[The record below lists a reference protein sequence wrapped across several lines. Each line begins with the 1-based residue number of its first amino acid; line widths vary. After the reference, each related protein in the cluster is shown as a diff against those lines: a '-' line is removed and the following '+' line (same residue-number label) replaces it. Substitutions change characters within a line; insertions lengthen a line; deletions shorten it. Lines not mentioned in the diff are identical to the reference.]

1 VTTGRRAAIVLA
13 AAALPLAGAWFARR
27 PVAMQGEVPAAFVPA
42 HWPDLDLRDL
52 ADQPLRL
59 PAASPRVR
67 IVNVWARWCAPCRR
81 ELPSLQRMAAL
92 LDATRFEVLA
102 LALDDDAFALREF
115 VSDQRLTLTVL
126 RHAPATGVPLPGT
139 ETLPQTFAVA
149 PDGRVLARW
158 SGAREWDA
166 PAQLQRV
173 REAAR
178 EEPRA

>member
-1 VTTGRRAAIVLA
+1 VTPGRRAAIVLA

-27 PVAMQGEVPAAFVPA
+27 PAGMPDDAPAALVPA
-42 HWPDLDLRDL
+42 HWPDLELRDL
-52 ADQPLRL
+52 ADRPLRL
-59 PAASPRVR
+59 AAASHRVR

-81 ELPSLQRMAAL
+81 ELPSLQRLAAQ

-126 RHAPATGVPLPGT
+126 RHAPATGAPLPGT

-173 REAAR
+173 HDAAR
-178 EEPRA
+178 GERPA